1 MSFIKGG
8 REVNGDFCITQ
19 GQASCAPLA
28 EAVLLSSALL
38 QRNENIPH
46 KHG

>member
-19 GQASCAPLA
+19 CQVSYDPLA
-28 EAVLLSSALL
+28 AVILFSSAVLR
-38 QRNENIPH
+38 RNENIPH
-46 KHG
+46 KLE

>member
-19 GQASCAPLA
+19 HQVPYDPLVKA
-28 EAVLLSSALL
+28 ILFSSALL
-38 QRNENIPH
+38 RRNENIPH
-46 KHG
+46 KSK

>member
-19 GQASCAPLA
+19 SQVSYDSLA
-28 EAVLLSSALL
+28 EAILFSSALL
-38 QRNENIPH
+38 GRDENIPH
-46 KHG
+46 KLG